1 MTTALQES
9 TGNSWFRAHHI
20 HTHPSTVWPAITET
34 CDSTAKI
41 HVHLNEKW
49 YFHCFAEYKHKNGF
63 TFLHFLRSFFRHRTH
78 PRAKPKSGT
87 TVTGKVTVE

>member
-20 HTHPSTVWPAITET
+20 HTHPSTVCPAITET
-34 CDSTAKI
+34 YDSTALI
-41 HVHLNEKW
+41 HVHSYEKW

-63 TFLHFLRSFFRHRTH
+63 TFCTFYAPFF
-78 PRAKPKSGT
+78 
-87 TVTGKVTVE
+87 VTVLIHARNPKVAQPLWEK